1 MLGSLPIALWSD
13 LTHFSYIF
21 EDLIPGGDVRSYLD
35 QQNGPLANADASLIV
50 YQILKALEYLHAQNI
65 AHRDLKPEN
74 VLMSLPAAGARI
86 ILTDF
91 GQSIKAVGM
100 ERMQSLVG
108 TTDYVA
114 P

>member
-1 MLGSLPIALWSD
+1 MD
-13 LTHFSYIF
+13 
-21 EDLIPGGDVRSYLD
+21 E
-35 QQNGPLANADASLIV
+35 PLADSDASMIV
-50 YQILKALEYLHAQNI
+50 FQILKALEYLHGRGI

-74 VLMSLPAAGARI
+74 VLMSLPAVDARI

-91 GQSIKAVGM
+91 GQSTKSSKT
-100 ERMQSLVG
+100 RMQSCVG